1 MKLSYRNWPV
11 LQMMDRRYCAE
22 MEVKPNGISGTDFE
36 IKSFVEKVINAGY
49 LCDIPIYF
57 VSKEFEKGCSNN
69 LQKLSNLITENQSI
83 ANECLENC
91 VLITPNGNI
100 LANIMTADRFMFFT
114 LLKHGG
120 IGNVRIGTWHEGR
133 YLNTDVEAVD
143 NLRRNVYGFLVVMA
157 FKKFA
162 SVELDVVKP
171 LSRKKTALDPQGKGK
186 VVNDTG
192 IEVTLLDS
200 TWFREI
206 IRNEG
211 FKVRGHFRLQPCKN
225 DKGEWTHK
233 LIYINEFEK
242 HGYHRRAKMTIEDM
256 SKPIPS
262 NI

>member
-22 MEVKPNGISGTDFE
+22 MELKANGILGTDFE
-36 IKSFVEKVINAGY
+36 VKSFVENAINTGC

-57 VSKEFEKGCSNN
+57 VSKEFEKGYSNN
-69 LQKLSNLITENQSI
+69 WQKLSNLITENQSI
-83 ANECLENC
+83 ARECLENC
-91 VLITPNGNI
+91 VLIFPNGTV

-120 IGNVRIGTWHEGR
+120 IGNVRCGTWDEGR
-133 YLNTDVEAVD
+133 YLITGEKEVTD
-143 NLRRNVYGFLVVMA
+143 LRQKMFGFLVVMA

-162 SVELDVVKP
+162 SVELDVIKP
-171 LSRKKTALDPQGKGK
+171 LSRKKTPLDPQGKGK

-242 HGYHRRAKMTIEDM
+242 HGYHRRAKITIEDM

>member
-120 IGNVRIGTWHEGR
+120 IGNVRFGTWDKGR

-143 NLRRNVYGFLVVMA
+143 NLRRNMYGFLVIMA

-225 DKGEWTHK
+225 DKGEWTRK

>member
-242 HGYHRRAKMTIEDM
+242 HGYHRRAKMSIEKE
-256 SKPIPS
+256 SITLNS
-262 NI
+262 

>member
-22 MEVKPNGISGTDFE
+22 MELKANGISGTDFE
-36 IKSFVEKVINAGY
+36 VKSFVENAINKGC

-57 VSKEFEKGCSNN
+57 VSKEFEKGYSNN
-69 LQKLSNLITENQSI
+69 WQKLSNLITENQSI
-83 ANECLENC
+83 TREILENC
-91 VLITPNGNI
+91 VIILPNGSI
-100 LANIMTADRFMFFT
+100 FANIMTADRFMFFT
-114 LLKHGG
+114 MLRHGT
-120 IGNVRIGTWHEGR
+120 IGNVRCGTWEEGR
-133 YLNTDVEAVD
+133 YLNTDEEAVV
-143 NLRRNVYGFLVVMA
+143 NLRQNLFGFLIVLA

-162 SVELDVVKP
+162 SVELDVIKP
-171 LSRKKTALDPQGKGK
+171 LSRKKTPLDPEGKGK

-256 SKPIPS
+256 SKPILS
-262 NI
+262 NS